1 MRKDGYVTPATGRQ
15 RPTNVIFFDTETSLD
30 NVDGVVKKH
39 SLKVGIGKY
48 TRSINKDYFIEQDK
62 LVFKTPEDF
71 WIWALSKHRSKTHL
85 YLTAH
90 NIIYDM
96 VIVDGFKMLDKKG
109 YELQSF
115 YSKGGVSVFRYKNE
129 KGSLTLLDN
138 LNLFPGKLAKY
149 GEKFNLP
156 KLTIDFDNTSLDALI
171 IYCERDI
178 DIMIRLWRNWCLFL
192 DEHKL
197 GSFKCTLAATAFNAY
212 RTKYL
217 NHKIYIHNDE
227 QALEQE
233 RLSYKGGRVEVF
245 YKGYLNSEEYFYLD
259 INSMYPHVM
268 LKHQYPRS
276 LAGSSKNPSIFY
288 LENRLK
294 FYSVIIDVSLNTET
308 NPYPY
313 KVKNFTAYPIGAFRT
328 TLSTPEIIFALQN
341 NHIVKIH
348 SIYWYKRA
356 PLFNQYVKDFY
367 QLKSDYHKE
376 GNIEFRTIS
385 KLLLNTLYG
394 KWGQMGFEQSLMGE
408 NKKDDISV
416 EYGYDMI
423 RKERYIINTI
433 NGQQF
438 ITYKTGE
445 SRYSFP
451 AIASHVTAYGRMML
465 FDLIT
470 LAGTHNCY
478 YCDTDSVIV
487 NKFGYENLEH
497 LVNDS
502 EIGKLAL
509 ESRSGEVRINAP
521 KDYVFG
527 EFVKRKGVKKDA
539 KEVSSGV
546 FRQEQ
551 WSRFNGLVKNGNI
564 SEYTTQTIEKTL
576 YRRIHS
582 GVLSKSG
589 WVSPFL
595 LPLG

>member
-1 MRKDGYVTPATGRQ
+1 MRKDGYVSSATGRQ
-15 RPTNVIFFDTETSLD
+15 RPTNVIFFDTETTLNNID
-30 NVDGVVKKH
+30 DTVKKH
-39 SLKVGIGKY
+39 TLKVGIGKY
-48 TRSINKDYFIEQDK
+48 TRSIKNDYFIEQDK
-62 LVFKTPEDF
+62 LIFKNSEAF
-71 WIWALSKHRSKTHL
+71 WVWAISKHRTKTHL
-85 YLTAH
+85 YITAH

-96 VIVDGFKMLDKKG
+96 VIVDGFKTLVNKG

-129 KGSLTLLDN
+129 NGSLTLLDN

-156 KLTIDFDNTSLDALI
+156 KLSINFDSTSLEALI

-178 DIMIRLWRNWCLFL
+178 DIMIRLWRNWCGFL
-192 DEHKL
+192 DKHNL
-197 GSFKCTLAATAFNAY
+197 GSFKCTLAATSFNAY

-227 QALEQE
+227 QALKQE
-233 RLSYKGGRVEVF
+233 RLSYKGGRVEAF
-245 YKGYLNSEEYFYLD
+245 YQGNLNSQEYFYLD
-259 INSMYPHVM
+259 INSMYPYVM

-276 LAGSSKNPSIFY
+276 LAGGLKNPSIFY

-294 FYSVIIDVSLNTET
+294 FYSVIIDVTLNTKT
-308 NPYPY
+308 NPYPF
-313 KVKNFTAYPIGAFRT
+313 KVNKFTAYPVGSFRT
-328 TLSTPEIIFALQN
+328 TLSTPEIIYALTN
-341 NHIVKIH
+341 DYIDKIH
-348 SIYWYKRA
+348 YIYWYKRA

-367 QLKSDYHKE
+367 QLKLDYHKE
-376 GNIEFRTIS
+376 GNTEFRTIA

-394 KWGQMGFEQSLMGE
+394 KWGQMGFEQNYMGE
-408 NKKDDISV
+408 NKNEDISV

-423 RKERYIINTI
+423 RKERFIINTI
-433 NGQQF
+433 NGKQF

-451 AIASHVTAYGRMML
+451 AIASHVTAYGRIML
-465 FDLIT
+465 FELIT
-470 LAGTHNCY
+470 LAGPHNCY
-478 YCDTDSVIV
+478 YCDTDSLIV
-487 NKFGYENLEH
+487 NEIGYKNLEH
-497 LVNDS
+497 LVNDN

-509 ESRSGEVRINAP
+509 EGRSGEVRINAP

-527 EFVKRKGVKKDA
+527 GFVKRKGVKKDA
-539 KEVSSGV
+539 VEVSDGV

-551 WSRFNGLVKNGNI
+551 WARFNGLVKSGNI

-589 WVSPFL
+589 WISPFS

>member
-1 MRKDGYVTPATGRQ
+1 MRKEGYVTSATGTQ
-15 RPTNVIFFDTETSLD
+15 RPGNVIFFDTETTFNNID
-30 NVDGVVKKH
+30 DVTKKH

-48 TRSINKDYFIEQDK
+48 TRSVNKDYFKEQDK
-62 LVFKTPEDF
+62 IIFKTPPDF

-85 YLTAH
+85 YITAH

-96 VIVDGFKMLDKKG
+96 VIVDGFKTLDNKG

-115 YSKGGVSVFRYKNE
+115 YSKGGVSVFRYKSE

-138 LNLFPGKLAKY
+138 LNLFPGKLASY
-149 GEKFNLP
+149 GKKFNLP
-156 KLTIDFDNTSLDALI
+156 KLTIDFDNTSLKALI

-192 DEHKL
+192 DEHNL
-197 GSFKCTLAATAFNAY
+197 GSFKCTLAATSFNAY

-217 NHKIYIHNDE
+217 KHKIYIHNDE
-227 QALEQE
+227 QALKQE

-245 YKGYLNSEEYFYLD
+245 YKGYLNSGEYFYLD
-259 INSMYPHVM
+259 INSMYPYVM
-268 LKHQYPRS
+268 LKHKYPRS
-276 LAGSSKNPSIFY
+276 LAGSTKTPSINY

-294 FYSVIIDVSLNTET
+294 FYSVIIDVSLNTKV

-313 KVKNFTAYPIGAFRT
+313 RVNKFTAYPIGSFRT
-328 TLSTPEIIFALQN
+328 TLCTPEIIFALQN
-341 NHIVKIH
+341 DHIDKIH
-348 SIYWYKRA
+348 SLYWYKRA

-367 QLKSDYHKE
+367 QLKLDYHKE
-376 GNIEFRTIS
+376 GNTEFRTIA

-408 NKKDDISV
+408 NKSEDISV

-423 RKERYIINTI
+423 RKERFIINTI

-465 FDLIT
+465 FELIT
-470 LAGTHNCY
+470 LAGPHNCY
-478 YCDTDSVIV
+478 YCDTDSLIV
-487 NKFGYENLEH
+487 NRIGYENLVH
-497 LVNDS
+497 LKDDN

-509 ESRSGEVRINAP
+509 ESKSGEVRINAP

-527 EFVKRKGVKKDA
+527 AFVKRKGVKKDA
-539 KEVSSGV
+539 EEVGNGV

-551 WSRFNGLVKNGNI
+551 WSRFSGLVKDGNI
-564 SEYTTQTIEKTL
+564 SEYTTRTIEKTL
-576 YRRIHS
+576 YRNIHS

-589 WVSPFL
+589 WVSPFS
-595 LPLG
+595 LPLE